1 MGFIK
6 AQITIEF
13 LFTIVLG
20 FFFLTF
26 MIYFVTDY
34 YSSIDKNNVRNNID
48 EIGTMLKI
56 EIDTA
61 YSVSE
66 GYTRKIILPQKI
78 IGKDYNIT
86 IKNNEMTIT
95 ADVYSFTKII
105 PPVVGNF
112 TKGQNIIKK
121 ESEKIIIN

>member
-1 MGFIK
+1 
-6 AQITIEF
+6 
-13 LFTIVLG
+13 
-20 FFFLTF
+20 